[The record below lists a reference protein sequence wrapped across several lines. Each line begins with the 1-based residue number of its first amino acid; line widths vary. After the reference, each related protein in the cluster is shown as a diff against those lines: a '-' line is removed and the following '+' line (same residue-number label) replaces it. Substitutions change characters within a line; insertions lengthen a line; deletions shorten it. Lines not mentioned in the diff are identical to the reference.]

1 MAPTFCLTLSGLMK
15 TGKPPLVFASSRKNL
30 ASNWRYRM
38 SQDVVFYASA
48 LLALTCALV
57 GGLTALFDFSPVR
70 EIRLWSC
77 LLIFCSSAFAFFSV
91 RRKRFVFAVTLL
103 MTSLYLAVGT
113 GAIGTQTGLRAPSLM
128 LLSMFGLLLAF
139 AFPWRQALFTIAC
152 NMLFLTAIYLLEI
165 KQVIDP
171 IANIA
176 ALNSH
181 SLFIILFIAT
191 TMFAAMGFP
200 LGRQVDKAVNKL
212 RSSNDRLA
220 LSKER
225 YRSLVEDAPI
235 GILNFDGDLK
245 VTYINQLVAD
255 WLGVTPAACSGMAL
269 QQFIQRE
276 LPVGFL
282 ESPRAV
288 LRFDIEV
295 NAQQATGTHRWLS
308 VTVSHFQQLATSVRG
323 GVVLFLDETDRVH
336 ASKDLLAA
344 KEAAEAANHAKS
356 KFLSLMSH
364 ELRTPMSGILGSLTL
379 AQDARLS
386 PERRSHMLTLLS
398 KSAHSMLGLL
408 DDILDTARIS
418 AGKVRI
424 QSQPFSPE
432 GLVHDT
438 AELFRPAA
446 MGKNLKFQA
455 IWQGP
460 HSLKCQGDALRLRQ
474 IISNLVSN
482 AIKFTDVGSITL
494 LAEVSE
500 LSASQVC
507 LRFSVSDT
515 GIGMTQEQ
523 ASQLFQPFTEFGL
536 KRAEN
541 QKGAGLGLSICKSL
555 IELMGGKIGFSSEA
569 GAGSL
574 FSFELALPVVL
585 ESAEGLDDAVPK
597 KVDQCL
603 KSFHVLL
610 AEDNTQNAQLISELL
625 MLEGVMVEVA
635 ENGQVALDIIK
646 AHPQKFDAI
655 LMDLRMPVMNGFEA
669 AAQIRQFE
677 KSQHSKPIP
686 ILALTANVFE
696 ADKEEAFASGMNAFL
711 NKPLD
716 VEKLLK
722 ALQHYASVT

>member
-1 MAPTFCLTLSGLMK
+1 
-15 TGKPPLVFASSRKNL
+15 
-30 ASNWRYRM
+30 M

-77 LLIFCSSAFAFFSV
+77 LLIFSSSAFAFFSV

-103 MTSLYLAVGT
+103 MISLYLAVGT

-139 AFPWRQALFTIAC
+139 AFPWPQALLTIAC
-152 NMLFLTAIYLLEI
+152 NMLFLTLIYVLEV

-181 SLFIILFIAT
+181 SLFIILFIAS

-235 GILNFDGDLK
+235 GILNFDGNLK
-245 VTYINQLVAD
+245 VTYANQLIAD
-255 WLGVTPAACSGMAL
+255 WLGVSQVACRGLDL

-282 ESPRAV
+282 ESPGEV

-295 NAQQATGTHRWLS
+295 NAQERTGTHRWLS
-308 VTVSHFQQLATSVRG
+308 VTVSHFQQTATAVRG
-323 GVVLFLDETDRVH
+323 GVVLFLDETDRVM

-344 KEAAEAANHAKS
+344 KEAAESANHAKS

-379 AQDARLS
+379 AQDPRLS

-424 QSQPFSPE
+424 HRQPFSPE
-432 GLVHDT
+432 TLIQDT

-460 HSLKCQGDALRLRQ
+460 PKLKCEGDALRLRQ
-474 IISNLVSN
+474 VISNLVSN
-482 AIKFTDVGSITL
+482 AIKFTDVGGITL

-515 GIGMTQEQ
+515 GIGLSREQ
-523 ASQLFQPFTEFGL
+523 ATLLFQPFTEFGL

-555 IELMGGKIGFSSEA
+555 IELME
-569 GAGSL
+569 
-574 FSFELALPVVL
+574 
-585 ESAEGLDDAVPK
+585 
-597 KVDQCL
+597 
-603 KSFHVLL
+603 
-610 AEDNTQNAQLISELL
+610 NYNQNMRSI
-625 MLEGVMVEVA
+625 
-635 ENGQVALDIIK
+635 N
-646 AHPQKFDAI
+646 
-655 LMDLRMPVMNGFEA
+655 
-669 AAQIRQFE
+669 E
-677 KSQHSKPIP
+677 KYNQ
-686 ILALTANVFE
+686 
-696 ADKEEAFASGMNAFL
+696 FL
-711 NKPLD
+711 NSGK
-716 VEKLLK
+716 
-722 ALQHYASVT
+722 